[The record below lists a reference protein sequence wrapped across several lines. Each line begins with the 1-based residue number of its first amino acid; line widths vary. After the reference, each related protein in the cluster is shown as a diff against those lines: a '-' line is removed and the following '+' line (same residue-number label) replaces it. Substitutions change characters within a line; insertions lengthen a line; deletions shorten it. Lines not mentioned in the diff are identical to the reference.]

1 MIVFMVP
8 ISDYVL
14 GNESSIKKWNPCAHL
29 LNLGI
34 FSGQYIMSE
43 VSVCQFLV

>member
-8 ISDYVL
+8 IDLYVL
-14 GNESSIKKWNPCAHL
+14 GNESSIKKWNPYSHL

-43 VSVCQFLV
+43 ASMCQFLV